1 VYPKLPTEWITVSE
15 PFRLGSVVPNALASS
30 RHPRSS
36 PFTFYFSPSPLLLS
50 LLVTTPI
57 DHFISRWENSGAA
70 ERANYALFLSELCD
84 LLEVPRPEPTS
95 PDPEKNRYVFERAV
109 IRKQPDGT
117 STTGFIDLYK
127 AGHFVL
133 ETKQGA
139 SDPTVD
145 PDQHKLGSDKPAA
158 KAGHGRR
165 GSAAFDRAL
174 ERAFHQARAYITS
187 LPASEGRPPFL
198 VVCDVG
204 HSIDLFAEFTGTG
217 GHYERFPDPR
227 HYRITLADLR
237 RPEIR
242 ERLRL
247 VWTDPHSLD
256 PSKKAAEVTRD
267 IADRLARLAKS
278 LESDGHDPQVIAG
291 FLQRC
296 LFTMFAED
304 VGLLPEDAFAGLLRK
319 LDGSPQGFPVLIGQL
334 WKEMATGTA
343 YSSLLFREIAWFN
356 GGLFE
361 KESTALPLSKAQ
373 LAMLGDAAESDW
385 SAVEPSI
392 FGTLVTRALDPRA
405 RHQLGAHYTPRA
417 YVERL
422 VRPTIIDP
430 LREEWD
436 AVRIAAASL
445 HREADTLDEESDRD
459 DAKAKA
465 LLAEG
470 KNDAAKKT
478 GAAAAKRRGEAK
490 KKDTEALALVTD
502 YHQRLCKI
510 RVLDP
515 ACGTANFLYVT
526 LEHMKR
532 LEAEVLEV
540 LTALGGDATLEMEGH
555 KVRPSQFLGIE
566 LSSQAAR
573 IAELVLWIGY
583 FQWHRRTTGKAD
595 TNDRPL
601 LPKDKPIENRDAV
614 LAYDEKIPRR
624 DPGTGAVVEMWD
636 GHSTKAHPVTG
647 KEVPDESARIVVYD
661 YVNPRRAEWPEADY
675 IVGNPPFIG
684 ASRMREALGDGY
696 TEALRKAWKGSV
708 PESADFVMNWW
719 AKAAELVA
727 RGKVKRFG
735 FITTNSIHQTFNRR
749 VLEPFLA
756 DAKRPLHLS
765 YAIPD
770 HPWVDSA
777 EGAAVRIAMTVAA
790 AGKKEGLLE
799 KVDNEV
805 TQEGGENEVT
815 LLSRGGVIAANL
827 QVGADVLSSTPL
839 QSNTKLSCPGVKLHG
854 SGFIITEAE
863 ARILGSE
870 TDPNARPYLKGY
882 RNGRDLTDKPRNV
895 RVIDLLGLT
904 ADEAA
909 TKVPAIYQH
918 VLLNVKPERDQNSRD
933 TYRLN
938 WWIFG
943 EPRRDF
949 RPALKNLNR
958 YIATVETSK
967 HRFFTFL
974 DESILPD
981 NKLIAIAHSDAAIL
995 AILSSQVHVTW
1006 SMKTGSWLGVGNDSV
1021 YVKTRCFETFPFPAL
1036 EEGPLK
1042 DRLRDLG
1049 ERLDAHRKRQQAL
1062 HPGLTLTG
1070 IYNVLEK
1077 LRSGEALNA
1086 KEKQIHDDG
1095 LVTLLRQIHDEID
1108 ELVLRAYGWD
1118 DLTHAARD
1126 EAFEEELLTRLVALN
1141 HERAAE
1147 EKRGLV
1153 RWLRPEYQNPTS
1165 SDAGKSARAPVEEQ
1179 SEIELPDTGIHD
1191 SANKRRD
1198 AASTLLTWPD
1208 KLPEQVARIRAL
1220 VPEVGS
1226 DPAALSARF
1235 GRPHKKREEQI
1246 EAIVETLRGLGL

>member
-1 VYPKLPTEWITVSE
+1 MPDPVDLFIT
-15 PFRLGSVVPNALASS
+15 
-30 RHPRSS
+30 
-36 PFTFYFSPSPLLLS
+36 
-50 LLVTTPI
+50 
-57 DHFISRWENSGAA
+57 RWEASGAA
-70 ERANYALFLSELCD
+70 EKANYALFLTELCD
-84 LLEVPRPEPTS
+84 LLDVPRPDPTS
-95 PDPEKNRYVFERAV
+95 PDPAKNRYVFERAV
-109 IRKQPDGT
+109 TRVAPDGT
-117 STTGFIDLYK
+117 ASTGFIDLYK

-139 SDPTVD
+139 NDPGRPGLTEAGYSEAGHSDPGY
-145 PDQHKLGSDKPAA
+145 KA
-158 KAGHGRR
+158 KTGHGKR

-174 ERAFHQARAYITS
+174 ERAYHQARGYITS
-187 LPASEGRPPFL
+187 LPSADGRPPFL
-198 VVCDVG
+198 IVCDVG
-204 HSIDLFAEFTGTG
+204 HSLDLYAEFTGTG

-227 HYRITLADLR
+227 SHRITLADLR

-278 LESDGHDPQVIAG
+278 LEGDGHDPQTIAG

-304 VGLLPEDAFAGLLRK
+304 VGLLPEDAFHDQLLR
-319 LDGSPQGFPVLIGQL
+319 LNGSPGGFPVLIGQL
-334 WKEMATGTA
+334 WKEMATGVPM
-343 YSSLLFREIAWFN
+343 SSLLLREIAHFN

-361 KESTALPLSKAQ
+361 DTTALPLSKAQ
-373 LAMLGDAAESDW
+373 LAMLVDASRTDW
-385 SAVEPSI
+385 SQVEPSI
-392 FGTLVTRALDPRA
+392 FGTLVTRALDPRE
-405 RHQLGAHYTPRA
+405 RHKLGAHYTPRS

-445 HREADTLDEESDRD
+445 HREADQLDDEADAGEE
-459 DAKAKA
+459 KAKV
-465 LLAEG
+465 LLAAG
-470 KNDAAKKT
+470 KSDAAKKT
-478 GAAAAKRRGEAK
+478 GAAANKLRAEAK
-490 KKDTEALALVTD
+490 KKDAEALKLVTGF
-502 YHQRLCKI
+502 HRSLCQLRI
-510 RVLDP
+510 LDP

-526 LEHMKR
+526 LELLKR
-532 LEAEVLEV
+532 LEAEVLEL
-540 LTALGGDATLEMEGH
+540 LTALGGDATFEMEGH
-555 KVRPSQFLGIE
+555 KIRPQQFLGIE
-566 LSSQAAR
+566 ISNSAAK

-583 FQWHRRTTGKAD
+583 FQWQRKTTGKAD

-601 LPKDKPIENRDAV
+601 LPRDKPIECRDAV

-624 DPGTGAVVEMWD
+624 DPETGAVVEIWD
-636 GHSTKAHPVTG
+636 GHSTKPHPVTG

-719 AKAAELVA
+719 AQAAELVA
-727 RGKVKRFG
+727 KGKVKRFG

-777 EGAAVRIAMTVAA
+777 DGAAVRIAMTVAA
-790 AGKKEGLLE
+790 GGKGEGLLE
-799 KVDNEV
+799 KVVAEV
-805 TQEGGENEVT
+805 TQEGGENDVT
-815 LLSRGGVIAANL
+815 LLGRQGVIAANL
-827 QVGADVLSSTPL
+827 QVGADLSTCLPL
-839 QSNTKLSCPGVKLHG
+839 QANEHLTNHGVIRGGEGFLVDSSDLANLGFGHRTGIENHLRPILNG
-854 SGFIITEAE
+854 S
-863 ARILGSE
+863 
-870 TDPNARPYLKGY
+870 
-882 RNGRDLTDKPRNV
+882 DLTSKNRGQY
-895 RVIDLLGLT
+895 VIDLFGLSET
-904 ADEAA
+904 EVRDHFPE
-909 TKVPAIYQH
+909 VYQR
-918 VLLNVKPERDQNSRD
+918 VLNRVKPERIKNKRA
-933 TYRLN
+933 TRREN
-938 WWIFG
+938 WWLFNESVPKLRKMLSG
-943 EPRRDF
+943 LPRF
-949 RPALKNLNR
+949 
-958 YIATVETSK
+958 ISTSETAK
-967 HRFFTFL
+967 HRVFVFV
-974 DESILPD
+974 DAAVLPEH
-981 NKLIAIAHSDAAIL
+981 KLVNIAHSDAALL
-995 AILSSQVHVTW
+995 AILSSQIHVTW
-1006 SMKTGSWLGVGNDSV
+1006 SLATGSRLEDRPV
-1021 YVKTRCFETFPFPAL
+1021 YVKTTCFETFPFPAL

-1042 DRLRDLG
+1042 SQLRDLG

-1062 HPGLTLTG
+1062 HPHLTLTG

-1108 ELVLRAYGWD
+1108 AAVLEAYGWG
-1118 DLTHAARD
+1118 DLLTIWAGLPDPACR

-1153 RWLRPEYQNPTS
+1153 RWLRPEYQNP
-1165 SDAGKSARAPVEEQ
+1165 AAASAAPVEEQ
-1179 SEIELPDTGIHD
+1179 SEIELPEAGK
-1191 SANKRRD
+1191 SAR
-1198 AASTLLTWPD
+1198 APVFTLPWPD

-1220 VPEVGS
+1220 LSETGP
-1226 DPAALSARF
+1226 DPTALSARF
-1235 GRPHKKREEQI
+1235 GRANKKREDQI
-1246 EAIVETLRGLGL
+1246 TAILETLRGLGL